1 MTQPAQT
8 KEEEIHR
15 EAIKTE
21 KDITHSMVNTGTS
34 DSLYCGIDKI
44 MDIERYS
51 NITKLL
57 RVTAY
62 VIRFADNLNKRVRK
76 QCQENLSKELTADEL
91 KISETLWIKSVQ
103 TAAFVDELSFLNRKN
118 SKSTPPIRVAQFGL
132 FLSEDQTIRCKG
144 RIFNAPLPTSCK
156 SPILLPAKHTFV
168 KLVIKQTHDRVKH
181 SGINATLT
189 ALRERYWVLRGR
201 ETVKRVVRHCV
212 VCRRYAASPCKP
224 AQFPDLPGNRVS
236 DDPPFTHLGLDF
248 AGPLYVKEARR
259 SSQESDSGSNKVYVC
274 LFTCASTRAV
284 HLELTQGLNV

>member
-1 MTQPAQT
+1 
-8 KEEEIHR
+8 
-15 EAIKTE
+15 
-21 KDITHSMVNTGTS
+21 MVNTGTS
-34 DSLYCGIDKI
+34 DSLYRGIDKI

-62 VIRFADNLNKRVRK
+62 VIRFADNLNKRVQK
-76 QCQENLSKELTADEL
+76 QCQENLSKEL

-144 RIFNAPLPTSCK
+144 RIFNAPLSTSCK

-259 SSQESDSGSNKVYVC
+259 SSQESDSGSNKVNVC

-284 HLELTQGLNV
+284 HLELTQGLNVKTSY